1 MLPAIKKAFAIF
13 PKCLSKDRQVCIT
26 LNHKVQNN
34 SIENQPNY
42 YLGLCEPT
50 MKIIENEGDCLVT
63 VNFVS
68 QLGNETF
75 YAECCG
81 FVCLCMCVVSLWRIK
96 TER

>member
-1 MLPAIKKAFAIF
+1 MYICFQPLKKPLQYF
-13 PKCLSKDRQVCIT
+13 PIVFRRTVT

-34 SIENQPNY
+34 STENQPNY
-42 YLGLCEPT
+42 YLRLCELT

-81 FVCLCMCVVSLWRIK
+81 FVCSCMCVVSLWRIK
-96 TER
+96 AER